1 MVRYRWCI
9 KRARRKMQTNRQRQN
24 EFIFSIWKFN
34 PFCVNVRISF
44 NVFRYS
50 FWDWLMIQRMNMTA
64 SICATVKRNFVG
76 SYSDSTTHRIQK
88 CCCRS
93 KIALKATH
101 ITRFWTFDLKFYKPN
116 EHIFALRRK
125 YYKTKL
131 LTSKHFVQ
139 VPSEAVIV

>member
-34 PFCVNVRISF
+34 LFCVNVRISF

-50 FWDWLMIQRMNMTA
+50 FWDGLMIRRMNMTA

-88 CCCRS
+88 RCCRS